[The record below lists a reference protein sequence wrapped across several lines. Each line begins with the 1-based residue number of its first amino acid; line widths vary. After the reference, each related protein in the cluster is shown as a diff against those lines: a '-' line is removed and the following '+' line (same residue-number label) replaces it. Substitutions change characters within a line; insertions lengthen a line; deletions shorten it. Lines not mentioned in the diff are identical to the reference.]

1 MDKEKVE
8 NLVKK
13 TLGTDS
19 YLKGKNY
26 SANISFADSNISNN
40 GLSYYKFYAK
50 SERILAYYN
59 ITIIMNKGQI
69 FRYSCSCLQFHEH
82 NTCKHIAACFL
93 RYSKDIFPKPLTPFD
108 LSKKV
113 LDYFSSNTQ
122 KTKLAKE
129 KLNLDVEFD
138 FEKRNIMFSIA
149 IGLKKT
155 YVIKNMNKLNEF
167 MSAYKKENYKFGKSF
182 EYDPDKHYLS
192 EQDESILKFLC
203 GYKKDNSS
211 YYYYD
216 YGNPF
221 ELNEREFNSL
231 LEIINNKK
239 FNIRGYGVIT
249 EVRNEAPTEIKL
261 DYIDDTYELTV
272 QNKDNYFL
280 LDSEYK
286 YIAYAHKLFIVPDE
300 ISEMLKMSNEINL
313 SKLVFKK
320 EDLELFKNG
329 LLNKIKNDIEITENV
344 KDIIISGK
352 PVASFYFDIFKD
364 SITCKLKLDYKGTI
378 IDYFDK
384 NSNIVRD
391 EDEEDIFIQ
400 ELNELHFLPK
410 KDKFVIEDINDIG
423 YFLEEGISYLTQN
436 YNVYTSK
443 KLDNMKI
450 LKKSNINSNFSIGKD
465 AIMSY
470 KFNVDNI
477 DLSELN
483 KVLSSLKNKQKYY
496 KLKNGNIIDLDEN
509 KELQELNNI
518 FDDLELNSKNLE
530 DGEIVI
536 PKYRAFYIDSLKKNK
551 YKSIETNNSFDKFIK
566 NFEEYKNVKIDF
578 DKEDE
583 EVLRDYQKEGVKWLY
598 TLYKC
603 DLGGILAD
611 EMGLGKS
618 IQTICFIKQ
627 ILKEKPNSKIMIV
640 CPTALVYNWK
650 KEFEKFAPNL
660 KYVTVAENK
669 KKRMEIIKNQDKYN
683 IFITS
688 YGLIRNDNDEY
699 EKMNFE
705 VCVIDEAQA
714 IKNYQA
720 NMTKEVKKIKSRT
733 KIALTGTPLEN
744 SVLELWSIFDFI
756 MPGYLNSI
764 LKFKE
769 NYGISEV
776 DEESLSKLKNLNYQ
790 ITPFILRRKKKD
802 VSKELPDKVENTIY
816 LELPDYQKALYLKVL
831 KETEEEMN
839 ELIANEGYQKAR
851 FKILQLL
858 MKLRQIC
865 IDPSIIYENYNKESI
880 KLEKLLEIVK
890 DYIKDGHKILIFS
903 SFKKVLNKVKTIFDK
918 ENITNYFINGEVKSK
933 ERMNLVDNFNK
944 DKTNCFLITL
954 KAGGTGLN
962 LTSADIVIHLDIW
975 WNPQVE
981 NQATDRT
988 HRIGQKNK
996 VTVIKLITKGTIEE
1010 RIIELQNK
1018 KKILSDNLIEGKAHA
1033 ETISTLTENEL
1044 KELLS
1049 YGEDD

>member
-1 MDKEKVE
+1 MDKEQVE
-8 NLVKK
+8 NLIKK

-19 YLKGKNY
+19 YIKGKNY
-26 SANISFADSNISNN
+26 SANINFADSNVSKT
-40 GLSYYKFYAK
+40 GLSYFKFYVK
-50 SERILAYYN
+50 SERVFTYYN
-59 ITIIMNKGQI
+59 VTIMMNRNQI
-69 FRYSCSCLQFHEH
+69 FRYSCTCKQYQEH

-93 RYSKDIFPKPLTPFD
+93 RYSADIFPKPETPYD

-113 LDYFSSNTQ
+113 LAYFSNNAV
-122 KTKLAKE
+122 KTKQVKE
-129 KLNLDVEFD
+129 QLNLEVELN

-155 YVIKNMNKLNEF
+155 YVIKSMNKLNEF
-167 MSAYKKENYKFGKSF
+167 INAYKKSNYTFGKNF
-182 EYDPDKHYLS
+182 EYDPNKHYLN
-192 EQDESILKFLC
+192 EQDELILKFLC
-203 GYKKDNSS
+203 EYKKDNSS

-221 ELNEREFNSL
+221 ELNEREFKSL
-231 LEIINNKK
+231 LGLIKGKIFKIKDYGEITQIK
-239 FNIRGYGVIT
+239 Y
-249 EVRNEAPTEIKL
+249 EAPTELKL
-261 DYIDDTYELTV
+261 DYIDDIYELKFE
-272 QNKDNYFL
+272 NKEEYYV
-280 LDSEYK
+280 LDSDYK
-286 YIAYAHKLFIVPDE
+286 YIVYNKTLYLVPDE
-300 ISEMLKMSNEINL
+300 ISEILRISDEINL
-313 SKLVFKK
+313 NKIVFKK
-320 EDLELFKNG
+320 DDLELFKTG
-329 LLNKIKNDIEITENV
+329 LLNKIKNNIEVTENV

-352 PVASFYFDIFKD
+352 PNASYYFDIYKD
-364 SITCKLKLDYKGTI
+364 SIACKLELDYKGEK
-378 IDYFDK
+378 IDYFSK
-384 NSNIVRD
+384 TTNIIRD
-391 EDEEDIFIQ
+391 DIEEDKFV
-400 ELNELHFLPK
+400 NELFNYNFYIK
-410 KDKFVIEDINDIG
+410 KDKFIIDDINDIG
-423 YFLEEGISYLTQN
+423 YFLEEGIELLSKN

-477 DLSELN
+477 DLSELD

-518 FDDLELNSKNLE
+518 FDDLELNSKNLS
-530 DGEIVI
+530 DGKLVI

-551 YKSIETNNSFDKFIK
+551 YKSIETNNLFDEFIK
-566 NFEEYKNVKIDF
+566 NFEEYKNVKIKF
-578 DKEDE
+578 DNNDE
-583 EVLRDYQKEGVKWLY
+583 KILRDYQKEGVKWLY

-627 ILKEKPNSKIMIV
+627 ILKEKPDSKIMIV

-650 KEFEKFAPNL
+650 KEFEKFAPEL

-669 KKRMEIIKNQDKYN
+669 KKRMEVINNINKYN

-688 YGLIRNDNDEY
+688 YGLVRNDNDEY
-699 EKMNFE
+699 EKIDFE
-705 VCVIDEAQA
+705 VCIIDEAQA

-756 MPGYLNSI
+756 MPGYLNSV

-831 KETEEEMN
+831 KETEKEMN
-839 ELIANEGYQKAR
+839 ELIATEGYQKAR

-865 IDPSIIYENYNKESI
+865 IDPSIIYDNYEKESI

-890 DYIKDGHKILIFS
+890 DYIKEGHKILIFS

-918 ENITNYFINGEVKSK
+918 EKITNYFINGEVKSK
-933 ERMNLVDNFNK
+933 ERMELVESFNK

-954 KAGGTGLN
+954 KSGGTGLN

-1018 KKILSDNLIEGKAHA
+1018 KKILSDNLIEGKANA
-1033 ETISTLTENEL
+1033 ETVSTLTEREL

-1049 YGEDD
+1049 YGEDE